1 MKNAELSWAVRGL
14 ASLVISGFCLPT
26 ISWAQ
31 AKVDTG
37 DNGVRHRC
45 TPERN
50 GCTDRCG
57 CSTLA
62 STPPVQSLK
71 ECWQRIANASYP
83 PNCLVLLL
91 LGWT

>member
-37 DNGVRHRC
+37 TTVSDTVALRSATVAQTVVAAQPSQLHHRYN
-45 TPERN
+45 R
-50 GCTDRCG
+50 
-57 CSTLA
+57 
-62 STPPVQSLK
+62 
-71 ECWQRIANASYP
+71 
-83 PNCLVLLL
+83 
-91 LGWT
+91 